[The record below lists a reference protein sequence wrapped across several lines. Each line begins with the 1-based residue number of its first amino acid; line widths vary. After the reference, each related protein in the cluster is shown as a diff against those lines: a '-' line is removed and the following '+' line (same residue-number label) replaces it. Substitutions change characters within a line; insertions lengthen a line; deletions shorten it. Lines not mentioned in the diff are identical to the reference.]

1 MKRILTALLLTLM
14 TTLSLHAAAPDT
26 RAYELRVYSAAP
38 GKLDDLNKRFR
49 DHTGKLFGKH
59 GMVNI
64 GYWVPQE
71 NPDRKLIYIIAHAS
85 RAAAKKSWTDFMAD
99 PDWKAAQKASEVN
112 GGLVAKVDSTFLTA
126 ADYSPA
132 IKPAAAKE
140 NRVFELRTYTASKG
154 NLAALND
161 RFRHHTLALFTKHG
175 MEHVGYWT
183 PLEARQGADHTLLY
197 IIAHQSKA
205 AAEASFKSFR
215 ADPDWIAAKEASE
228 KKAGGPLTEGGMAGV
243 KSVFMNP
250 TDYSQTK

>member
-1 MKRILTALLLTLM
+1 
-14 TTLSLHAAAPDT
+14 
-26 RAYELRVYSAAP
+26 
-38 GKLDDLNKRFR
+38 
-49 DHTGKLFGKH
+49 
-59 GMVNI
+59 
-64 GYWVPQE
+64 
-71 NPDRKLIYIIAHAS
+71 
-85 RAAAKKSWTDFMAD
+85 
-99 PDWKAAQKASEVN
+99 
-112 GGLVAKVDSTFLTA
+112 
-126 ADYSPA
+126 
-132 IKPAAAKE
+132 
-140 NRVFELRTYTASKG
+140 
-154 NLAALND
+154 
-161 RFRHHTLALFTKHG
+161 